1 MILAIDIENVLQLI
15 QRLSS
20 SRDEMERNWK
30 RVRETLI
37 S

>member
-30 RVRETLI
+30 RVWETLI